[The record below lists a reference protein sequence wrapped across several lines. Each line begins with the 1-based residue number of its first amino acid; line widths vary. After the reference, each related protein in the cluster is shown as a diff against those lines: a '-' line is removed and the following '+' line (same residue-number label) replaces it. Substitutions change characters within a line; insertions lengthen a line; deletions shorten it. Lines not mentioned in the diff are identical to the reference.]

1 MNRAD
6 FYDEARKSGV
16 LSIIKI
22 VCKEKYYN
30 ERVDISMFVFSKNNV
45 QADIKFLQPIED
57 FDKLQKLIM
66 RLFGAGSKMC
76 MYDTENEWM
85 EWNGSEFSTCQS
97 PYAEY
102 FL

>member
-6 FYDEARKSGV
+6 FYDEAHKSGV

-45 QADIKFLQPIED
+45 QV
-57 FDKLQKLIM
+57 M